1 MGNYHIYTD
10 GSYLNNGNNGTGGYC
25 AIVQDLESDVS
36 IIAKGSQANTTN
48 IRMEMLAIIKGIA
61 KVPEAST
68 IKLYSD
74 CQMLVNSINTW
85 LDGWIV
91 KNFKGVAN
99 VDLWELYLKVAK
111 PHEIKAVWVK
121 AHNGNKLNERCDA
134 IASDE
139 ARKLFSRIK
148 NG

>member
-10 GSYLNNGNNGTGGYC
+10 GSCLNNGNNGTGGYC
-25 AIVQDLESDVS
+25 AIVQDLESDES
-36 IIAKGSQANTTN
+36 IIIKGSQANTTN

-61 KVPEAST
+61 KVPEPSK

-74 CQMLVNSINTW
+74 CQMLVNAINTW
-85 LDGWIV
+85 LDGWNA

-99 VDLWELYLKVAK
+99 VDLWEMYLKAAK

-121 AHNGNKLNERCDA
+121 AHNGNELNERCDA
-134 IASDE
+134 IASNE
-139 ARKLFSRIK
+139 AQKLFLRIK